1 MKREKKTLKRK
12 NKNKLEDRYT
22 ETDVAWEG
30 RPDRKEKKKKRQRE
44 GGGEKK
50 KHGES

>member
-1 MKREKKTLKRK
+1 MKRKK

-30 RPDRKEKKKKRQRE
+30 GPDRKEKKRE
-44 GGGEKK
+44 RERGERGK